1 MHNQNTGGN
10 MVARGQRPGEGIVRE
25 FGMDMDR
32 LLCLKWITNKDLL
45 YHMEL
50 CSMLC
55 GNLDGR
61 GIWGEWIHTYGPPL
75 CT

>member
-1 MHNQNTGGN
+1 
-10 MVARGQRPGEGIVRE
+10 MVARGQGPGEGIVRE
-25 FGMDMDR
+25 FGMDMDT
-32 LLCLKWITNKDLL
+32 LLYLKWITNKDLL

-61 GIWGEWIHTYGPPL
+61 GICRE
-75 CT
+75 